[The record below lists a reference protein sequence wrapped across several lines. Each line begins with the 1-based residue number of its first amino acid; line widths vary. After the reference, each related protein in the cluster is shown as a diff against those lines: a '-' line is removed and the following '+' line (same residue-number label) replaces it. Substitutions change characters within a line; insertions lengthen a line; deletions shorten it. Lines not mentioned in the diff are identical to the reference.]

1 MCTNLDLKRTD
12 LKSVGGVQYEGD
24 PQTIARASSERG
36 NSHVIENNGSGD
48 ETVIK
53 KRKTRRGK
61 PKRRNPNPYS
71 KPAWQQRKNNT
82 KQAQLKYSRKY
93 RSKLQTHG
101 PAYAPYN
108 SNQFLM
114 EDHGNLQE
122 LDDKLNKSDGAG
134 SSLNHPPRT
143 RDSSFSVDSD
153 ADFYSSPEDEEEF
166 LTKEFD
172 HAYEDLQSERL
183 QSMSKEELI
192 VEYLQL
198 ENKVEILTTRLK
210 GKGTNIGTDDQQAN
224 TPDSVIQ
231 QEMTKLLEENEN
243 LRKQNEILRG
253 GLCRSATPLSSSV
266 DSESD
271 SSSSTCNS
279 SSSTNESDTKDADM
293 TQDIPLI
300 DHSET
305 NGYSPHPSSPNV
317 V

>member
-1 MCTNLDLKRTD
+1 MCTNLDLKNTD
-12 LKSVGGVQYEGD
+12 LKSVSGVQYEGD
-24 PQTIARASSERG
+24 PQTIARASSKHG
-36 NSHVIENNGSGD
+36 NSHVTEENNGSGD

-71 KPAWQQRKNNT
+71 KPTTWLQRKNNI
-82 KQAQLKYSRKY
+82 KQAQLSFSRKY
-93 RSKLQTHG
+93 RSKLLSHG
-101 PAYAPYN
+101 PAHAPYN

-122 LDDKLNKSDGAG
+122 LDDKFNKSDGAG

-143 RDSSFSVDSD
+143 RDSSFSVDSEG
-153 ADFYSSPEDEEEF
+153 DFYSSPEDEEEF

-183 QSMSKEELI
+183 QSLSKEELI

-198 ENKVEILTTRLK
+198 EGKVEVLTKKLK
-210 GKGTNIGTDDQQAN
+210 SRSTNIVVEEEEQTD
-224 TPDSVIQ
+224 TQ
-231 QEMTKLLEENEN
+231 QEINKLLEENED
-243 LRKQNEILRG
+243 LRRENEMLRRG
-253 GLCRSATPLSSSV
+253 IRSTTPLSSSV

-279 SSSTNESDTKDADM
+279 SSSSNESVVKEDVDM
-293 TQDIPLI
+293 TPLI
-300 DHSET
+300 EQTET
-305 NGYSPHPSSPNV
+305 NGFSPHSSSPKAV
-317 V
+317 